1 MTDIFNKQANSD
13 DRNTDCSLYSTLTRT
28 NLDLHDDFKWPKSTA
43 WFVVH
48 THNDLLQTTSPF
60 RVISKLEIE
69 IMNQSFQSIAICGR
83 LSHPMSFRK
92 ERNLNNAQHGSVRPL
107 PAGLA
112 RKLES
117 ILRTHAQRKSQHAC
131 AILTQRTRKWQAP
144 IDLLFM
150 ATRHW
155 AWLRSRFSLRIVLL
169 KRTLKEIYTAHAQ
182 LPTILH
188 GSRQEPPGRWNRPD
202 FRHPASLRSATI
214 R

>member
-28 NLDLHDDFKWPKSTA
+28 NVDLHDDFKWPKSTA

-60 RVISKLEIE
+60 RVISKLEIQ
-69 IMNQSFQSIAICGR
+69 IMNQSFQPSIAICGR

-131 AILTQRTRKWQAP
+131 AILTQRTRKRGRLRS
-144 IDLLFM
+144 ILFM

-182 LPTILH
+182 LPTILQA
-188 GSRQEPPGRWNRPD
+188 GTPRQVEPAG
-202 FRHPASLRSATI
+202 FSASS
-214 R
+214 